1 MGGGLFQ
8 LMASFQNGRFSA
20 SSLTHTSIIPFLFE
34 CSVHAFPILIQC
46 INHHTMNVSVYMI
59 TTARMAAGYFDLSQQ
74 EVRIEYPPIVLSKTM
89 INPEVWTCFH
99 HNRHR
104 PVRTVVA

>member
-1 MGGGLFQ
+1 MDDSVLPVLPIQ
-8 LMASFQNGRFSA
+8 A
-20 SSLTHTSIIPFLFE
+20 SSLSYSNVGCVLFSILY
-34 CSVHAFPILIQC
+34 
-46 INHHTMNVSVYMI
+46 TMNVSVYMI